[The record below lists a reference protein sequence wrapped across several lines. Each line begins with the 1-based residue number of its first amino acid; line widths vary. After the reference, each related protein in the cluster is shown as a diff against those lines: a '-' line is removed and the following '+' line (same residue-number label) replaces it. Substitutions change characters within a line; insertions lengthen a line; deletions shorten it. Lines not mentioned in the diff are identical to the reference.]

1 MDRYERIN
9 ALHRL
14 LKASRYP
21 VTVARLQDELGWL
34 NDVQVADRLLQQLPE
49 VQAGQADQADQFAQ
63 DGLRLHAAFIRGYL
77 AARAQA
83 QGKDGRMHK
92 AWRRFKAARLPA

>member
-1 MDRYERIN
+1 
-9 ALHRL
+9 
-14 LKASRYP
+14 
-21 VTVARLQDELGWL
+21 
-34 NDVQVADRLLQQLPE
+34 VADRLLQQLPD
-49 VQAGQADQADQFAQ
+49 VQADQADQSAQ

-83 QGKDGRMHK
+83 EGSDGRMHK